1 MIVFCYVVLKVQEKQ
16 KLIILQVAIIN
27 YFYNG
32 IKQEGRPLL
41 AFQQNNYMYKT
52 LKSGMRKGTNLVAHT
67 AIIIII
73 IIITLT

>member
-1 MIVFCYVVLKVQEKQ
+1 MIVFCYVVLKVREKQ

-27 YFYNG
+27 FYNG

-52 LKSGMRKGTNLVAHT
+52 LKSGIRKGTNLVAYT